1 MMSGTL
7 FGDVI
12 TRALKEEVDT
22 DHSVRVYGLTLTLP
36 VGLAKHPIHGRNEGG
51 LKTSIWVTIHTG
63 ENTSH
68 YDHEISKPLCL

>member
-7 FGDVI
+7 IRNVI
-12 TRALKEEVDT
+12 TRTLKEEAET

-51 LKTSIWVTIHTG
+51 LKTSMWVTIHTG

-68 YDHEISKPLCL
+68 YDNEISMSVNH